1 MKGAKGRDYEKN
13 IATVLTGQLTFLIL
27 YKPAL
32 FLGGDMENNSTIQE
46 AIRIRGKIYDILQA
60 LVAEHGIGMVLS
72 VFEDVCFIQATSLKI
87 HDKCIDKAKSWNK
100 IGRQLAKIV
109 SDL

>member
-1 MKGAKGRDYEKN
+1 MKD
-13 IATVLTGQLTFLIL
+13 
-27 YKPAL
+27 
-32 FLGGDMENNSTIQE
+32 NSTIQE
-46 AIRIRGKIYDILQA
+46 AIRTRGQIYDILQA

-87 HDKCIDKAKSWNK
+87 HDKCPDKAKIWDR
-100 IGRQLAKIV
+100 IGRQIARIV

>member
-1 MKGAKGRDYEKN
+1 MKD
-13 IATVLTGQLTFLIL
+13 
-27 YKPAL
+27 
-32 FLGGDMENNSTIQE
+32 NSTIQA
-46 AIRIRGKIYDILQA
+46 AIRTRGQIYDILQA

-87 HDKCIDKAKSWNK
+87 HDKCLEKSKSWDK
-100 IGRQLAKIV
+100 IGKQIAKIV

>member
-1 MKGAKGRDYEKN
+1 MKKN
-13 IATVLTGQLTFLIL
+13 IATVLTGQRTFLIL
-27 YKPAL
+27 YRPAL
-32 FLGGDMENNSTIQE
+32 FLGGYMENNSTIQE

-60 LVAEHGIGMVLS
+60 LVAEHGIGTVLS

>member
-1 MKGAKGRDYEKN
+1 
-13 IATVLTGQLTFLIL
+13 
-27 YKPAL
+27 
-32 FLGGDMENNSTIQE
+32 MEDNSTVQE

-87 HDKCIDKAKSWNK
+87 HDKRLDKAKSWDK
-100 IGRQLAKIV
+100 IGKQIAKII

>member
-1 MKGAKGRDYEKN
+1 
-13 IATVLTGQLTFLIL
+13 
-27 YKPAL
+27 
-32 FLGGDMENNSTIQE
+32 MEDNSTIQE
-46 AIRIRGKIYDILQA
+46 AIRTRGKIYDILQA

-87 HDKCIDKAKSWNK
+87 HDKCLEEAKIWDK
-100 IGRQLAKIV
+100 IGKQIARIA